1 MNLMKKSLFICL
13 ISNVT
18 WIQLSVNRCSECTT
32 CKKLYGNICIVFNKK
47 WKCNLSNYVLF
58 AVSESLEDMKG
69 VLAGGVIQGWTPDV
83 AVGLWRRMLGTLGG
97 INKIEDAEN
106 HALVFEELSL
116 LIETMNKVL
125 HPVNSSV

>member
-1 MNLMKKSLFICL
+1 MFNANFSSISAISWPSSLGDICFIL
-13 ISNVT
+13 NT
-18 WIQLSVNRCSECTT
+18 RR
-32 CKKLYGNICIVFNKK
+32 
-47 WKCNLSNYVLF
+47 KCYFINYVYF
-58 AVSESLEDMKG
+58 EVSESLEDMKG
-69 VLAGGVIQGWTPDV
+69 VLAGGVIQGWRPDV

-125 HPVNSSV
+125 LQ